1 MPMGFTRRIEVAR
14 RDGVILAEPLP
25 RDQDFLEVD
34 ADGAFEVDPD
44 PRRMPFN
51 PTLGKLVLLDEQ
63 SGQLVGDVGWTG
75 VPHGPSMACLAFNIG
90 IDLLPVARGKGFG
103 TTAQRLLAEHLFA
116 TTDVFRIEASTD
128 VANIAEQKALR
139 KAGFRV
145 EGIVR
150 GGQLRGGERH
160 DLLLF
165 SLVRTDVEQT
175 GGKRAVLASRDGVAL
190 AEARY
195 GDREAVH
202 AVSDG
207 AFDLDEDH
215 RLSPLAPPSV
225 QRFAV
230 TTADVDELLGMVSWH
245 AVGYGPGVGC
255 SAWNIGIEL
264 VPAARGRGTGTT
276 AQRLLAEHLFAT
288 TELDRVEAGTD
299 ADNIAEQRALEKAG
313 FQRDGVVRS
322 AQLRGGQRRDM
333 VLYGILRSDL

>member
-1 MPMGFTRRIEVAR
+1 MV
-14 RDGVILAEPLP
+14 LAEPLP

-34 ADGAFEVDPD
+34 ADGAFQVDPD
-44 PRRMPFN
+44 PRPMPFN
-51 PTLGKLVLLDEQ
+51 PTLGKLVLLDAR
-63 SGQLVGDVGWTG
+63 SGQLIGDVGWTG
-75 VPHGPSMACLAFNIG
+75 VPLGPSMACFAFNIG
-90 IDLLPVARGKGFG
+90 IDLLPAARGRGFG
-103 TTAQRLLAEHLFA
+103 TTGQRLLAEHLFA

-145 EGIVR
+145 EGVIR
-150 GGQLRGGERH
+150 GGQLRGGRRR
-160 DLLLF
+160 DLVLF
-165 SLVRTDVEQT
+165 SLLRTDVEQPD
-175 GGKRAVLASRDGVAL
+175 GKRAVLASRDGVAL
-190 AEARY
+190 AEARH

-202 AVSDG
+202 TVSDG
-207 AFDLDEDH
+207 AFGLDEDD
-215 RLSPLAPPSV
+215 RVSPVAPPPV
-225 QRFAV
+225 GRLAV

-255 SAWNIGIEL
+255 ASWNIGIEL
-264 VPAARGRGTGTT
+264 VPAARGRGAGTT

-313 FQRDGVVRS
+313 FRRDGVVRG
-322 AQLRGGQRRDM
+322 AQLMGGERRDM